1 MTRKGNLNLGPEEF
15 LYSKKQLMKKKNMIK
30 EIEADGNW
38 MRKKK
43 SGTSGSHITY
53 NSSYISDLI
62 TVPRDLKMNHI
73 LHNLNSISL
82 ARQIKNINFNIIAE

>member
-38 MRKKK
+38 KKQK
-43 SGTSGSHITY
+43 GRGSSNLRQI
-53 NSSYISDLI
+53 NNLI

-73 LHNLNSISL
+73 LHNLNSITL
-82 ARQIKNINFNIIAE
+82 ARQIKNINFNIVAE

>member
-38 MRKKK
+38 KKQK
-43 SGTSGSHITY
+43 GRGSGSHNCWTTE
-53 NSSYISDLI
+53 YISNLI